1 MKVLLLK
8 DVYKLGRAGDVKRV
22 ADGYGRNYLL
32 PQGLAVLATSGALKQ
47 AEHIRARA
55 DIQRSVINKEMSG
68 IAEKLQGITVTFP
81 AKASET
87 GKLYGS
93 ITTQMIAE
101 AVSEKAGVEVS
112 RRQIEGQ
119 PLRTLGEH
127 TVEVR
132 LTVDLIPTIDVI
144 VHREGEA
151 VSTALEAAQAGE
163 ESTEMEDLESEVL
176 EELEELEEP
185 EEMEVLEEME
195 ELEKLDEADSGEEM
209 PGDEVE
215 LTEEA

>member
-32 PQGLAVLATSGALKQ
+32 PQGMAVLATAEALKM
-47 AEHIRARA
+47 AERIKERAN
-55 DIQRSVINKEMSG
+55 IQRAIVNQEMDAVAKQ
-68 IAEKLQGITVTFP
+68 IAGLTLIFP

-93 ITTQMIAE
+93 VTTQMIAE
-101 AVSEKAGVEVS
+101 AIKAKSGVEVAK
-112 RRQIEGQ
+112 RQIDSQ
-119 PLRTLGEH
+119 PLRMLGEYKVH
-127 TVEVR
+127 IR

-151 VSTALEAAQAGE
+151 ITATTPIKAAPPIDKKALVELEPKAVSAT
-163 ESTEMEDLESEVL
+163 ESE
-176 EELEELEEP
+176 P
-185 EEMEVLEEME
+185 ESDAETVAE
-195 ELEKLDEADSGEEM
+195 
-209 PGDEVE
+209 
-215 LTEEA
+215 

>member
-1 MKVLLLK
+1 LQTLKGLEKMKVLLLK

-32 PQGLAVLATSGALKQ
+32 PQGMAILATPEALKM
-47 AEHIRARA
+47 AERVREKAN
-55 DIQRSVINKEMSG
+55 IQRAIVNQEMD
-68 IAEKLQGITVTFP
+68 AVAKQITGLTLIFP

-101 AVSEKAGVEVS
+101 AIKAKADVEIA
-112 RRQIEGQ
+112 RRQIDSQ
-119 PLRTLGEH
+119 PLRMLGEYK
-127 TVEVR
+127 VPIR

-151 VSTALEAAQAGE
+151 YSAPAPTQPAPAPASVEEEQA
-163 ESTEMEDLESEVL
+163 S
-176 EELEELEEP
+176 EELDSET
-185 EEMEVLEEME
+185 
-195 ELEKLDEADSGEEM
+195 EAE
-209 PGDEVE
+209 
-215 LTEEA
+215 

>member
-32 PQGLAVLATSGALKQ
+32 PHGLAVLATPGALKQ
-47 AEHIRARA
+47 AEHIRTQA
-55 DIQRSVINKEMSG
+55 DVQRSVVNKEMSG
-68 IAEKLQGITVTFP
+68 IAERLQGITVAFP
-81 AKASET
+81 ARASET

-101 AVSEKAGVEVS
+101 AVSQKAGVEIS
-112 RRQIEGQ
+112 RRQIESQ
-119 PLRTLGEH
+119 PLRALGEH

-132 LTVDLIPTIDVI
+132 LTVDLIPTINVI
-144 VHREGEA
+144 VHREGE
-151 VSTALEAAQAGE
+151 TARAAQEAARAAQEAAASDE
-163 ESTEMEDLESEVL
+163 EYIEVEEFESEEF
-176 EELEELEEP
+176 EEAEP
-185 EEMEVLEEME
+185 
-195 ELEKLDEADSGEEM
+195 GEEM

>member
-1 MKVLLLK
+1 LQTPKGLEKMKVLLLK

-32 PQGLAVLATSGALKQ
+32 PQGMAILATPEALKM
-47 AEHIRARA
+47 AERVREKAN
-55 DIQRSVINKEMSG
+55 IQRAIVNQEMD
-68 IAEKLQGITVTFP
+68 AVAKQITGLTLIFP

-101 AVSEKAGVEVS
+101 AIKAKADVEIA
-112 RRQIEGQ
+112 RRQIDSQ
-119 PLRTLGEH
+119 PLRMLGEYK
-127 TVEVR
+127 VPIR

-151 VSTALEAAQAGE
+151 YSAPAPTQPAPAPASVEEEQA
-163 ESTEMEDLESEVL
+163 S
-176 EELEELEEP
+176 EELDSET
-185 EEMEVLEEME
+185 
-195 ELEKLDEADSGEEM
+195 EAE
-209 PGDEVE
+209 
-215 LTEEA
+215 